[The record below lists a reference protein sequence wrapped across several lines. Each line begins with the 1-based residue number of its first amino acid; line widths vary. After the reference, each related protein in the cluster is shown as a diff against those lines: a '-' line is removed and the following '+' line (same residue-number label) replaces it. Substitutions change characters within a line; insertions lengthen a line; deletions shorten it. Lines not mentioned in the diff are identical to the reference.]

1 MKRINQM
8 TSDSQPLQDLL
19 MWRSTLRSNRAANL
33 RQYREY
39 KRMWG
44 KRDTMTCWM
53 KGFADGSKS
62 PLQALDYM
70 IKMEVM
76 RNEQE

>member
-44 KRDTMTCWM
+44 ERDTMTCWM
-53 KGFADGSKS
+53 KGFAEGSTT
-62 PLQALDYM
+62 PLQALDH
-70 IKMEVM
+70 IIRLEVM
-76 RNEQE
+76 RNE

>member
-19 MWRSTLRSNRAANL
+19 MWRSTLRSNRADNL
-33 RQYREY
+33 RQYRKY

-44 KRDTMTCWM
+44 ERDTMTCWM
-53 KGFADGSKS
+53 KGFAEGSKS
-62 PLQALDYM
+62 SLQAIDYM
-70 IKMEVM
+70 IRLEVM
-76 RNEQE
+76 RNE

>member
-19 MWRSTLRSNRAANL
+19 MWRSSLRSNRAANL

-39 KRMWG
+39 KRKWG
-44 KRDTMTCWM
+44 ERDYMTAWM
-53 KGFADGSKS
+53 KGFAAGSAT
-62 PLQALDYM
+62 PLQALDY
-70 IKMEVM
+70 IIRLEAL
-76 RNEQE
+76 RDE

>member
-8 TSDSQPLQDLL
+8 TSDSQPLKDLL
-19 MWRSTLRSNRAANL
+19 MLRSSLRSNRAANL

-44 KRDTMTCWM
+44 ERDTMTCWM
-53 KGFADGSKS
+53 KGFAEGSKS

-70 IKMEVM
+70 IQMEVM
-76 RNEQE
+76 RNE

>member
-19 MWRSTLRSNRAANL
+19 MWRNTLRSNRAANL

-44 KRDTMTCWM
+44 ERDCMTAWM
-53 KGFADGSKS
+53 KGFAAGSKS
-62 PLQALDYM
+62 PLQAIDYM
-70 IKMEVM
+70 IKLEAM
-76 RNEQE
+76 RDEQE